1 MNSFLGAM
9 LILSAGGG
17 AGLSVVREM
26 NRRLRQTEDMQQ
38 IIRSMRTDICLR
50 RLPLP
55 AILSELEKEFPTYF
69 AGAGRAAG
77 LLTQVSFEELWQ
89 ACIRTIGL
97 YPVLEDLICRIGT
110 ELSRGEPP
118 QEVLDICSARL
129 QEMKSSQAR
138 RREEMG
144 RVYVAAGFAAGGLFV
159 ILML

>member
-1 MNSFLGAM
+1 MNPFLGAV
-9 LILSAGGG
+9 LVLLAGGG

-26 NRRLRQTEDMQQ
+26 NRQLRQTEDMQQ
-38 IIRSMRTDICLR
+38 IVRRMKTEICLR

-55 AILSELEKEFPTYF
+55 IMLAELEKAFPPYF
-69 AGAGRAAG
+69 AGAGEASA
-77 LLTQVSFEELWQ
+77 LLAEVSFEELWR
-89 ACIRTIGL
+89 ACIRAIRL
-97 YPVLEDLICRIGT
+97 YPALEELLCRLGT

-129 QEMKSSQAR
+129 HEMRSSQTQ

-144 RVYVAAGFAAGGLFV
+144 RVYVTAGFAAGGLLV